1 MSSRDM
7 RESNSSKT
15 YSLVMQHQVKA
26 SGIWFK
32 EQRISTSN
40 LSQSLVI
47 FKVLWVFSV
56 SSYEV
61 VRSPVVDQYSS
72 NYCRQLVR
80 QLPLHSSHKIG
91 ETLGKPSESTLLKW
105 RQGIGN
111 DILGPS
117 NRTPFSSHLEPETPK
132 RRRNRQKL
140 EIRIQLSPIWRLLQ
154 PVFLRSAKA
163 YGIEGIFGRSL
174 SPSFYDDFST
184 ISSEKGWL
192 RAQGDG
198 SFVNF
203 RDPEIFRFGERYCAS
218 ANLIAFI
225 SIWPCATEHVYEY
238 LTKLSYA
245 VKLLVLLWKRDAQAS
260 ERNATGLLF
269 QNMLKL
275 KIVFAT
281 LIPNRTAATQ
291 SRLQNI
297 QYGLFF
303 PRTYSSSSIASRT
316 FTFWS

>member
-26 SGIWFK
+26 SGILFK

-61 VRSPVVDQYSS
+61 VGSPVVDQYSS

-91 ETLGKPSESTLLKW
+91 ETLGEPSESTLLKW

-111 DILGPS
+111 NILGPS

-140 EIRIQLSPIWRLLQ
+140 EYEYNSVQYGVCWN
-154 PVFLRSAKA
+154 RS
-163 YGIEGIFGRSL
+163 FGGARRVMVL
-174 SPSFYDDFST
+174 K
-184 ISSEKGWL
+184 ISSEDLSEFLRRFNGIVRKGL
-192 RAQGDG
+192 IAG
-198 SFVNF
+198 SGWRKFCEF
-203 RDPEIFRFGERYCAS
+203 SWPAIFRFGERYFAA
-218 ANLIAFI
+218 ANLDTFI
-225 SIWPCATEHVYEY
+225 SIWPRATEHVYEY

-245 VKLLVLLWKRDAQAS
+245 VKLLVLLWKREAQAS

-269 QNMLKL
+269 QNILKL

-281 LIPNRTAATQ
+281 LIPNTTAATR

>member
-26 SGIWFK
+26 SGILFK

-61 VRSPVVDQYSS
+61 VGSPVVDQYSS

-140 EIRIQLSPIWRLLQ
+140 EYEYNSVQ
-154 PVFLRSAKA
+154 
-163 YGIEGIFGRSL
+163 YGVCWNRSL
-174 SPSFYDDFST
+174 
-184 ISSEKGWL
+184 E
-192 RAQGDG
+192 
-198 SFVNF
+198 
-203 RDPEIFRFGERYCAS
+203 ER
-218 ANLIAFI
+218 
-225 SIWPCATEHVYEY
+225 EG
-238 LTKLSYA
+238 
-245 VKLLVLLWKRDAQAS
+245 LW
-260 ERNATGLLF
+260 
-269 QNMLKL
+269 
-275 KIVFAT
+275 
-281 LIPNRTAATQ
+281 
-291 SRLQNI
+291 
-297 QYGLFF
+297 Y
-303 PRTYSSSSIASRT
+303 
-316 FTFWS
+316 

>member
-26 SGIWFK
+26 SGILFK

-61 VRSPVVDQYSS
+61 VGSPVVDQYSS

-91 ETLGKPSESTLLKW
+91 ETLGEPSESTLLKW

-111 DILGPS
+111 NILGPS

-140 EIRIQLSPIWRLLQ
+140 EYEYNSVQYGVCWN
-154 PVFLRSAKA
+154 RS
-163 YGIEGIFGRSL
+163 FGGARRVMVL
-174 SPSFYDDFST
+174 K
-184 ISSEKGWL
+184 ISSEDLSEFLRRFNGIVRKG
-192 RAQGDG
+192 
-198 SFVNF
+198 
-203 RDPEIFRFGERYCAS
+203 
-218 ANLIAFI
+218 LIAG
-225 SIWPCATEHVYEY
+225 S
-238 LTKLSYA
+238 
-245 VKLLVLLWKRDAQAS
+245 
-260 ERNATGLLF
+260 G
-269 QNMLKL
+269 
-275 KIVFAT
+275 
-281 LIPNRTAATQ
+281 
-291 SRLQNI
+291 
-297 QYGLFF
+297 
-303 PRTYSSSSIASRT
+303 
-316 FTFWS
+316 

>member
-26 SGIWFK
+26 SGILFK

-61 VRSPVVDQYSS
+61 VGSPVVDQYSS

-111 DILGPS
+111 NILGPS

-140 EIRIQLSPIWRLLQ
+140 EYEYNSVQ
-154 PVFLRSAKA
+154 
-163 YGIEGIFGRSL
+163 YGVCWNRSL
-174 SPSFYDDFST
+174 EEREGLWYWKYLRKISPSFYDDLT
-184 ISSEKGWL
+184 ISSGKGWL

-203 RDPEIFRFGERYCAS
+203 RDPRFSALVKGTLQQQTLIHLFRFGPVRLNTYMNILPS
-218 ANLIAFI
+218 FLM
-225 SIWPCATEHVYEY
+225 
-238 LTKLSYA
+238 LSNCWFYYGRE
-245 VKLLVLLWKRDAQAS
+245 KHKRAKGTLQACCS
-260 ERNATGLLF
+260 KTCSN
-269 QNMLKL
+269 
-275 KIVFAT
+275 
-281 LIPNRTAATQ
+281 
-291 SRLQNI
+291 
-297 QYGLFF
+297 
-303 PRTYSSSSIASRT
+303 
-316 FTFWS
+316 

>member
-26 SGIWFK
+26 SGILFK

-91 ETLGKPSESTLLKW
+91 ETLGKASESTLLKW

-140 EIRIQLSPIWRLLQ
+140 EYEYNSVQLIWRLLQ

-184 ISSEKGWL
+184 ISSGN
-192 RAQGDG
+192 G
-198 SFVNF
+198 
-203 RDPEIFRFGERYCAS
+203 
-218 ANLIAFI
+218 
-225 SIWPCATEHVYEY
+225 
-238 LTKLSYA
+238 
-245 VKLLVLLWKRDAQAS
+245 
-260 ERNATGLLF
+260 
-269 QNMLKL
+269 
-275 KIVFAT
+275 
-281 LIPNRTAATQ
+281 
-291 SRLQNI
+291 
-297 QYGLFF
+297 
-303 PRTYSSSSIASRT
+303 
-316 FTFWS
+316 

>member
-26 SGIWFK
+26 SGILFK

-91 ETLGKPSESTLLKW
+91 ETLGEPSESTLLKW

-111 DILGPS
+111 NILGPS

-140 EIRIQLSPIWRLLQ
+140 EYEYNSVQYGVCWN
-154 PVFLRSAKA
+154 RS
-163 YGIEGIFGRSL
+163 FGGARRVMVL
-174 SPSFYDDFST
+174 K
-184 ISSEKGWL
+184 ISSEDLSEFLRRFNGIVRKGL
-192 RAQGDG
+192 IAG
-198 SFVNF
+198 SGWRKFCEF
-203 RDPEIFRFGERYCAS
+203 SWPAIFRFGERYFAA
-218 ANLIAFI
+218 ANLDTFI
-225 SIWPCATEHVYEY
+225 SIWPRATEHVYEY

-245 VKLLVLLWKRDAQAS
+245 VKLLVLLWKREAQAS

-281 LIPNRTAATQ
+281 LIPNTTAATR

>member
-26 SGIWFK
+26 SGILFK

-91 ETLGKPSESTLLKW
+91 ETLGEPSESTLLKW

-111 DILGPS
+111 NILGPS

-140 EIRIQLSPIWRLLQ
+140 EYEYNSVQYGVCWN
-154 PVFLRSAKA
+154 RS
-163 YGIEGIFGRSL
+163 FGGARRVMVL
-174 SPSFYDDFST
+174 K
-184 ISSEKGWL
+184 ISSEDLSEFLRRFNGIVRKGL
-192 RAQGDG
+192 IAG
-198 SFVNF
+198 SGWRKFCEF
-203 RDPEIFRFGERYCAS
+203 SWPAIFRFGERYFAA
-218 ANLIAFI
+218 ANLDTFI
-225 SIWPCATEHVYEY
+225 SIWPRATEHVYEY

-245 VKLLVLLWKRDAQAS
+245 VKLLVLLWKREAQAS

-269 QNMLKL
+269 QNILKL

-281 LIPNRTAATQ
+281 LIPNTTAATR

>member
-26 SGIWFK
+26 SGILFK

-91 ETLGKPSESTLLKW
+91 ETLGKASESTLLKW

-140 EIRIQLSPIWRLLQ
+140 EYEYNSVQYGVCCNRSFWGARRLMVLK
-154 PVFLRSAKA
+154 V
-163 YGIEGIFGRSL
+163 
-174 SPSFYDDFST
+174 
-184 ISSEKGWL
+184 SSEDLSHRVSTTIFQRSRPETVDCGLRVTEVLWIFVTRRFSALVKGTVHQQTL
-192 RAQGDG
+192 LHL
-198 SFVNF
+198 
-203 RDPEIFRFGERYCAS
+203 FRFGPVQLNTYMNILPS
-218 ANLIAFI
+218 FLM
-225 SIWPCATEHVYEY
+225 
-238 LTKLSYA
+238 LSNCSFCYGRETH
-245 VKLLVLLWKRDAQAS
+245 KRAKGTLQACCS
-260 ERNATGLLF
+260 KTCSN
-269 QNMLKL
+269 
-275 KIVFAT
+275 
-281 LIPNRTAATQ
+281 
-291 SRLQNI
+291 
-297 QYGLFF
+297 
-303 PRTYSSSSIASRT
+303 
-316 FTFWS
+316 

>member
-1 MSSRDM
+1 M

-26 SGIWFK
+26 SGILFK

-132 RRRNRQKL
+132 RREKSSKVG
-140 EIRIQLSPIWRLLQ
+140 IRIQLSPIWRLLE
-154 PVFLRSAKA
+154 PVF
-163 YGIEGIFGRSL
+163 GRARRVMVL
-174 SPSFYDDFST
+174 K
-184 ISSEKGWL
+184 ISSEDLSEFLRRFNDIVRKG
-192 RAQGDG
+192 
-198 SFVNF
+198 
-203 RDPEIFRFGERYCAS
+203 
-218 ANLIAFI
+218 LIAG
-225 SIWPCATEHVYEY
+225 S
-238 LTKLSYA
+238 
-245 VKLLVLLWKRDAQAS
+245 
-260 ERNATGLLF
+260 G
-269 QNMLKL
+269 
-275 KIVFAT
+275 
-281 LIPNRTAATQ
+281 
-291 SRLQNI
+291 
-297 QYGLFF
+297 
-303 PRTYSSSSIASRT
+303 
-316 FTFWS
+316 

>member
-1 MSSRDM
+1 
-7 RESNSSKT
+7 
-15 YSLVMQHQVKA
+15 MQHQVKA
-26 SGIWFK
+26 SGILFK

-40 LSQSLVI
+40 SSQSLVI

-140 EIRIQLSPIWRLLQ
+140 EIRIQLSPIWRLLE
-154 PVFLRSAKA
+154 PVFWRSAKG
-163 YGIEGIFGRSL
+163 YGIENIFGRSL
-174 SPSFYDDFST
+174 RVST
-184 ISSEKGWL
+184 TI
-192 RAQGDG
+192 
-198 SFVNF
+198 
-203 RDPEIFRFGERYCAS
+203 
-218 ANLIAFI
+218 
-225 SIWPCATEHVYEY
+225 
-238 LTKLSYA
+238 
-245 VKLLVLLWKRDAQAS
+245 
-260 ERNATGLLF
+260 
-269 QNMLKL
+269 
-275 KIVFAT
+275 
-281 LIPNRTAATQ
+281 
-291 SRLQNI
+291 
-297 QYGLFF
+297 
-303 PRTYSSSSIASRT
+303 
-316 FTFWS
+316 

>member
-1 MSSRDM
+1 M
-7 RESNSSKT
+7 
-15 YSLVMQHQVKA
+15 
-26 SGIWFK
+26 
-32 EQRISTSN
+32 
-40 LSQSLVI
+40 SQSLVI

-111 DILGPS
+111 NILGPS

-140 EIRIQLSPIWRLLQ
+140 EYEYNSVQYGVCWN
-154 PVFLRSAKA
+154 RS
-163 YGIEGIFGRSL
+163 FGGARRVMVL
-174 SPSFYDDFST
+174 K
-184 ISSEKGWL
+184 ISSEDLSEFLRRFNGIVRKGL
-192 RAQGDG
+192 IAG
-198 SFVNF
+198 SGWRKFCEF
-203 RDPEIFRFGERYCAS
+203 SWPAIFRFGERYFAA
-218 ANLIAFI
+218 ANLDTFI
-225 SIWPCATEHVYEY
+225 SIWPRATEHVYEY

-245 VKLLVLLWKRDAQAS
+245 VKLLVLLWKREAQAS

-269 QNMLKL
+269 QNILKL

-281 LIPNRTAATQ
+281 LIPNTTAATR